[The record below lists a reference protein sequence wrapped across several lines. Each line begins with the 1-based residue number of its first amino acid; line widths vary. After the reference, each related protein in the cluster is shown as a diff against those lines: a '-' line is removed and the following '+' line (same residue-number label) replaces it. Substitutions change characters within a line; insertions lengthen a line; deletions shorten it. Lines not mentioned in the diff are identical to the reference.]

1 MAILALATVCFLWG
15 TTYLAIRISV
25 ETIPPLYLISARY
38 IVSGAVLLM
47 GARLAGAEIPRSRE
61 MVQTAIC
68 GVLCIGF
75 GNGLLVVAETW
86 MPSGL
91 AALFYT
97 TAPFWMVGIEA
108 VLPGGMK
115 PRLFT
120 LGGLT
125 VGFFGVVFLIWPA
138 VSRESIHGGTF
149 TGFLLLQFSVCS
161 WTLGALLQKR
171 VQSKTQPFVSGAI
184 QQLAAGL
191 AALLP
196 ALAFERIPKHV
207 SVRSELAFVY
217 LITFGSLI
225 GFSCFVYAVAKLP
238 VSLVSVY
245 TFVNPVV
252 AVLLGWMVLQE
263 SFGNR
268 EVIAMVI
275 IFTGVALVRQSENR
289 RPREGRVKSASLEEL
304 ETLGP
309 EP

>member
-1 MAILALATVCFLWG
+1 MAILALATVCLLWG

-38 IVSGAVLLM
+38 LVSGAVLLL
-47 GARLAGAEIPRSRE
+47 GARLAGAEIPRRRE
-61 MVQTAIC
+61 MVQTASF

-138 VSRESIHGGTF
+138 VNRESIHGGTLS
-149 TGFLLLQFSVCS
+149 GFLLLQLSVCA

-196 ALAFERIPKHV
+196 ALAFERIPKQV
-207 SVRSELAFVY
+207 SFRSELAFVY
-217 LITFGSLI
+217 LIVFGSLI

-252 AVLLGWMVLQE
+252 AVFLGWMVLQE
-263 SFGNR
+263 SFGYR

-275 IFTGVALVRQSENR
+275 IFTGVALVRQSEKR
-289 RPREGRVKSASLEEL
+289 RPTEGRRKGAAFEEI
-304 ETLGP
+304 EALGP